1 MMKRIK
7 IKSYWL
13 TKCNH
18 ALPTAS
24 AIALAGGIILFAL
37 VSAGS
42 EPINPFENGIR
53 TPSKH
58 GGSDDSYES
67 IARLRNPEA
76 PARILLLGDSITQAK
91 MGHRSYRYNLW
102 VKLIDAGVNFDF
114 VGSMNMNLGANPT
127 WPDYKGRSFD
137 PDHEGHWGWRADEI
151 LNGVPDQRDE
161 RLSEWLKTYT
171 PDIVLIHLGTN
182 DVFYSQSTSSTAD
195 ELRHIIKMLRD
206 DNRAVVILLAKLIP
220 VFNMGANLRIDE
232 LNSRIDAI
240 ADETSNPASPVV
252 VVDQNSGFDAHADTY
267 DQLHPNKRGEEK
279 MAARWFDAL
288 RPFLDK

>member
-1 MMKRIK
+1 MTKR
-7 IKSYWL
+7 
-13 TKCNH
+13 NH
-18 ALPTAS
+18 VFPIALVIT
-24 AIALAGGIILFAL
+24 LAGGIILFAP
-37 VSAGS
+37 VPAGS

-58 GGSDDSYES
+58 GEGEDSYES

-76 PARILLLGDSITQAK
+76 PVRILPLGDSITQAN
-91 MGHRSYRYNLW
+91 MRHRSYRYNLW
-102 VKLIDAGVNFDF
+102 IKLIDAGADFDF
-114 VGSMNMNLGANPT
+114 IGSMNRNFNTNPT

-137 PDHEGHWGWRADEI
+137 PDHEGHWGWRADKI
-151 LNGVPDQRDE
+151 LNGSPAQRDE

-171 PDIVLIHLGTN
+171 PDIVMIHLGTN
-182 DVFYSQSTSSTAD
+182 DVSQSQSTSSTAD
-195 ELRHIIKMLRD
+195 ELRQIIKVLRD
-206 DNRAVVILLAKLIP
+206 DNPAVVILLAKLIP
-220 VFNMGANLRIDE
+220 VLNMGTNLRIDE
-232 LNSRIDAI
+232 LNSRMDAI

-267 DQLHPNKRGEEK
+267 DQLHPNERGEEK

>member
-1 MMKRIK
+1 MK
-7 IKSYWL
+7 IKFGWL
-13 TKCNH
+13 TKRNH
-18 ALPTAS
+18 VLPMALVIT
-24 AIALAGGIILFAL
+24 LAGGIILLDA
-37 VSAGS
+37 VPAVS
-42 EPINPFENGIR
+42 EPINPFENGTR

-58 GGSDDSYES
+58 GEGGDSRES

-76 PARILLLGDSITQAK
+76 PVRILPLGDSITQAD
-91 MGHRSYRYNLW
+91 MRHHGYRYNLW
-102 VKLIDAGVNFDF
+102 LKLIDAGVNFDF
-114 VGSMNMNLGANPT
+114 VGSMNMNLSANPK
-127 WPDYKGRSFD
+127 WPDYKGQSFD
-137 PDHEGHWGWRADEI
+137 TDHEGHWGWCADEI
-151 LNGVPDQRDE
+151 LNGFPDQRDE

-182 DVFYSQSTSSTAD
+182 DALQSQSMSSTAD
-195 ELRHIIKMLRD
+195 ELRHIIKVLRD

-220 VFNMGANLRIDE
+220 VLNVGANLRIDE
-232 LNSRIDAI
+232 LNSRMDAI

-267 DQLHPNKRGEEK
+267 DQLHPNERGEKK